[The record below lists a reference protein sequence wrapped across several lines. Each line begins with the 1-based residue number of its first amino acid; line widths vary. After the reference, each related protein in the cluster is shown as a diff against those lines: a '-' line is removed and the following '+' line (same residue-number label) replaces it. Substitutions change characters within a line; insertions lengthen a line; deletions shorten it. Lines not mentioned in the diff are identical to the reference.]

1 LIHSL
6 GYVRETTTTLT
17 VCSFFSPLSSCLFVS
32 FCLYAVVHMKGRGG
46 SGDGRVVFARI
57 YSGKLQDRDVVQVVS
72 PPALGDEQQQERTH
86 ARTERIGGMLELAGG
101 RFDNLPHGTICK
113 SGDVCALI
121 GLKSVVTGD
130 TILMASSDKKKKN
143 RKSNNSSSSSSSSK
157 NHHQNKPV
165 FLAGV
170 SSPKPVLTV
179 RLEAETAQE
188 ETRLMEAL
196 ALLTIEDPSLVVEAT
211 DAATLLSGLG
221 ELHIEVTLDRLQ
233 RDFGINVMVGTP
245 SVTYRETICKKLDSN
260 GLIVYDRMIGDTAR
274 LQAGIHLVLEPTYSR
289 QVDEETCVILSDPTV
304 TIGPL
309 AREFLNLDPDDSEE
323 EMASRGGKA
332 AVAAEMVKAIVQ
344 GCKGALKRGP
354 RGAFPMAN
362 VHCHVVQVD
371 AEDGLAALEAMPG
384 SLRAAA
390 QHAVSTLLTNNLDH
404 STILEPNMSIEVTLP
419 NDMVGTVLSDL
430 TSRGGSISDV
440 FVADTPTQAKALVRG
455 QVPLVQILGY
465 ANSLRSL
472 TGGEAAFTAEYK
484 GHSPSQT

>member
-1 LIHSL
+1 
-6 GYVRETTTTLT
+6 
-17 VCSFFSPLSSCLFVS
+17 
-32 FCLYAVVHMKGRGG
+32 MKGRGG

-57 YSGKLQDRDVVQVVS
+57 YSGTLQERDIVQVVS
-72 PPALGDEQQQERTH
+72 PPALGDNQQELH

-101 RFDNLPHGTICK
+101 RFDNLPNGTICQ

-130 TILMASSDKKKKN
+130 TILMANGSDKKKKN
-143 RKSNNSSSSSSSSK
+143 RKNSNSGSNNKS
-157 NHHQNKPV
+157 QNKPV

-188 ETRLMEAL
+188 ETRMLEAL
-196 ALLTIEDPSLVVEAT
+196 ALLAIEDPSLVVEHT
-211 DAATLLSGLG
+211 EAATLLSGLG
-221 ELHIEVTLDRLQ
+221 ELHIEVTLDRIQ
-233 RDFGINVMVGTP
+233 RDFGLNVMVGTP

-274 LQAGIHLVLEPTYSR
+274 LQASIHLVLEPTNSK

-323 EMASRGGKA
+323 DLANRGGKA
-332 AVAAEMVKAIVQ
+332 TAAAEMVKAIVQ

-354 RGAFPMAN
+354 HGAYPMAN

-390 QHAVSTLLTNNLDH
+390 AHAVSTLLTNNLDH
-404 STILEPNMSIEVTLP
+404 STILEPNMIIEVTLP

-430 TSRGGSISDV
+430 TSRGGNISDV
-440 FVADTPTQAKALVRG
+440 FVSDTSSSANGHHQAKALVRG